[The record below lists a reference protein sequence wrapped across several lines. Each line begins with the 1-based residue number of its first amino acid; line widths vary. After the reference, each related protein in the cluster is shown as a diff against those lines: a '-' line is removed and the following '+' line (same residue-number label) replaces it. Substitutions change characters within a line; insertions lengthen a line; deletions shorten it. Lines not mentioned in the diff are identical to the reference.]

1 MSASHESSNTDDFL
15 RINSSDFDNP
25 WFKDCCCNMDIQS
38 SGSSHQSFVG
48 PLWLPDGA
56 QYLSDGKIVLPVEA
70 NLSLNIYELRK
81 KKYSI
86 KIVTRNKRNRKEIA
100 KWYA

>member
-1 MSASHESSNTDDFL
+1 
-15 RINSSDFDNP
+15 
-25 WFKDCCCNMDIQS
+25 MDIQS

-81 KKYSI
+81 KN
-86 KIVTRNKRNRKEIA
+86 IVLK
-100 KWYA
+100 

>member
-1 MSASHESSNTDDFL
+1 
-15 RINSSDFDNP
+15 
-25 WFKDCCCNMDIQS
+25 MDIQR

-48 PLWLPDGA
+48 PLWLPDGV

-81 KKYSI
+81 KN
-86 KIVTRNKRNRKEIA
+86 IVLK
-100 KWYA
+100 